1 LLTAIAKP
9 ALITPNGDGRNESTV
24 VRYRVREASAVTGT
38 LVDAAGT
45 PLTTLFVE
53 AKTPGSYS
61 FAWDGTGIV
70 DGRYGIVLTA
80 RNAIGV
86 ETTATLALIVD
97 RTLARFKVAPQ
108 VFSPNNDG
116 RLDTTRF
123 SFTLDKPARA
133 TLTIRRGKRSV
144 GQVFS
149 GQLQTGL
156 QSIDW
161 NGRFRRGVGEH
172 EFRADLRVTSPVA
185 TVTSSVAFATDTT
198 GPKLKRVAIT
208 PLRFSINEPA
218 DVTAV
223 FDGTRSVTVRRLR
236 PGKFTFPAGGPF
248 TSFAAVAR
256 DFAGNDSR
264 PVRYP

>member
-1 LLTAIAKP
+1 MLFV
-9 ALITPNGDGRNESTV
+9 ESKTKGSYAF
-24 VRYRVREASAVTGT
+24 RW
-38 LVDAAGT
+38 DAAGI
-45 PLTTLFVE
+45 
-53 AKTPGSYS
+53 A
-61 FAWDGTGIV
+61 

-80 RNAIGV
+80 RNAIGI
-86 ETTATLALIVD
+86 ETTATLAVIVD
-97 RTLARFKVAPQ
+97 RTTAGFQVSPQ

-123 SFTLDKPARA
+123 SFTLDKLARA

-149 GQLQTGL
+149 GQLQPGL

-185 TVTSSVAFATDTT
+185 TITSTVAFATDTT
-198 GPKLKRVAIT
+198 GPKLKRVAVT

-223 FDGTRSVTVRRLR
+223 FDGQDR
-236 PGKFTFPAGGPF
+236 
-248 TSFAAVAR
+248 
-256 DFAGNDSR
+256 
-264 PVRYP
+264 

>member
-1 LLTAIAKP
+1 MLTALAKP
-9 ALITPNGDGRNESTV
+9 ALFTPNGDGKADSTL
-24 VRYRVREASAVTGT
+24 VRYQVREPAIVTGT
-38 LVDAAGT
+38 LVDAFGT

-53 AKTPGSYS
+53 SKTKGSYA
-61 FAWDGTGIV
+61 FRWDAAGIA

-80 RNAIGV
+80 RNAIGI
-86 ETTATLALIVD
+86 ETTATLAVIVD
-97 RTLARFKVAPQ
+97 RTTAGFQVSPQ

-149 GQLQTGL
+149 GQLQAGL

-185 TVTSSVAFATDTT
+185 TVTSTRGVRD
-198 GPKLKRVAIT
+198 RHD
-208 PLRFSINEPA
+208 RA
-218 DVTAV
+218 D
-223 FDGTRSVTVRRLR
+223 S
-236 PGKFTFPAGGPF
+236 
-248 TSFAAVAR
+248 
-256 DFAGNDSR
+256 
-264 PVRYP
+264 